1 MCKVIK
7 NDAQKCVKSNY
18 IQIKKSRKRQSP
30 VFRTFVSVHMNILLE
45 IQIIKGLPAVD
56 VRTMEVEEN

>member
-1 MCKVIK
+1 
-7 NDAQKCVKSNY
+7 
-18 IQIKKSRKRQSP
+18 
-30 VFRTFVSVHMNILLE
+30 MNILLE